1 VREMDKASER
11 ERERERVRR
20 IGGQAAL
27 SGFATARI
35 KAEK

>member
-1 VREMDKASER
+1 VREMDKAS